1 MYGVHI
7 SFDNKRDPIVRFQ
20 MNRREYSDEMLKLQ
34 LDYDLEIEQV
44 EEFSTGD
51 TLIFYKAYDRN
62 TQRLLDN
69 IERMKSSARYYSREN
84 DRAGKGSGTR
94 SCVEG

>member
-7 SFDNKRDPIVRFQ
+7 SFDNKREPIVRFQ

-51 TLIFYKAYDRN
+51 SLIFYKAYDRSM
-62 TQRLLDN
+62 QKLLKN
-69 IERMKSSARYYSREN
+69 IERMK
-84 DRAGKGSGTR
+84 
-94 SCVEG
+94 

>member
-7 SFDNKRDPIVRFQ
+7 SFDNKREPIVRFQ

-51 TLIFYKAYDRN
+51 SMIFYKAYDRN
-62 TQRLLDN
+62 TQRLLKN
-69 IERMKSSARYYSREN
+69 IERTNGYAWNYSREN
-84 DRAGKGSGTR
+84 DRAGKGCGTR